1 MVKLTVK
8 IVSMQDADKFNKL
21 CSKFNCD
28 MDLQSGK
35 YYVDAKSIMGI
46 FSLDLSKPLILNA
59 DTDDEE
65 LIKETLQIY
74 RRGIIMTRTL
84 KERTFPEQ
92 TNPEIQPWEIE
103 HRKTCPPCRSR
114 GHCSSEK
121 MKSMFSH

>member
-8 IVSMQDADKFNKL
+8 IVSMKDADKFNKL
-21 CSKFNCD
+21 CSKFDCD

-65 LIKETLQIY
+65 LIKETFADFI
-74 RRGIIMTRTL
+74 G
-84 KERTFPEQ
+84 EV
-92 TNPEIQPWEIE
+92 
-103 HRKTCPPCRSR
+103 
-114 GHCSSEK
+114 
-121 MKSMFSH
+121 

>member
-21 CSKFNCD
+21 DCD

-65 LIKETLQIY
+65 LIKETFADFI
-74 RRGIIMTRTL
+74 G
-84 KERTFPEQ
+84 EE
-92 TNPEIQPWEIE
+92 
-103 HRKTCPPCRSR
+103 
-114 GHCSSEK
+114 
-121 MKSMFSH
+121 